1 LNARATG
8 VEEQFGMAAEHQV
21 EELQALQRA
30 RRPAPAWWSHPG
42 GTTAQRGAIFG
53 GPTRAE
59 DGGSDGKRIPAQRS
73 NQGPWGGADE
83 RPRRRARTAPSL
95 SSPKGLLIL
104 AFVVLVASLI
114 GGGLG
119 VGVEGAAQGGRL
131 TLHQESSS
139 PPKQSSGTAAVLHA
153 VLPGV
158 VYLQVDSAG
167 QRSTGTGV
175 LLDANGHI
183 LTNSHVV
190 APQGTPGVVTVTFS
204 TGQHHPA
211 TIVGRDVGSDLA
223 VLRVAG
229 VSGLTPATFG
239 DSDNVQ
245 VGEPVM
251 AIGAPYGLR
260 GTVTSG
266 IVSAVDRP
274 IVSGSLDSPSG
285 HSYLDALQTDA
296 PINPGNSGGPL
307 LDASGTV
314 IGINTVIRS
323 SDPDSSDPY
332 GNDSTS
338 GSIGLGFAIP
348 IDQATEVAAQL
359 ISGGRA
365 TPPTIGVTLDRG
377 FDGGAKITDLHT
389 RGSKLMVGDV
399 VTGADGVAVTDA
411 DDLIALIRGRKP
423 NGTTELTVLRN
434 GASLKIEAKLTLAP
448 TDGTST
454 KA

>member
-1 LNARATG
+1 
-8 VEEQFGMAAEHQV
+8 VEEQFGMAADHQV
-21 EELQALQRA
+21 EEPQASQRA

-42 GTTAQRGAIFG
+42 GAAAQRGAIFAGPADVPHGEPETERVQGRRSNG
-53 GPTRAE
+53 GPG
-59 DGGSDGKRIPAQRS
+59 DGVDAHPA
-73 NQGPWGGADE
+73 
-83 RPRRRARTAPSL
+83 RRARSAPAL
-95 SSPKGLLIL
+95 GSPKGLLII
-104 AFVVLVASLI
+104 AFVVVVASLI

-119 VGVEGAAQGGRL
+119 VGVEGVAEGGRL
-131 TLHQESSS
+131 TLHQEASSAS
-139 PPKQSSGTAAVLHA
+139 KESSRTAAVLRA

-158 VYLQVDSAG
+158 VYLQVDSGG
-167 QRSTGTGV
+167 QHSTGTGV

-183 LTNSHVV
+183 LTNNHVV

-211 TIVGRDVGSDLA
+211 AIVGRDAGSDLA
-223 VLRVAG
+223 VLRVSG
-229 VSGLTPATFG
+229 VSGLNPATFG

-274 IVSGSLDSPSG
+274 IVSGSLDSPAE
-285 HSYLDALQTDA
+285 HAYLDALQTDA

-332 GNDSTS
+332 GSDSTS

-359 ISGGRA
+359 IGSGRA
-365 TPPTIGVTLDRG
+365 TPPTLGVTLDRG
-377 FDGGAKITDLHT
+377 FEGGAKITEVHAQ
-389 RGSKLMVGDV
+389 GSKLRVGDV
-399 VTGADGVAVTDA
+399 VTAADGVAVTGA

-423 NGTTELTVLRN
+423 NGTTELIVLRD
-434 GASLKIEAKLTLAP
+434 GTSLKIDAKLTSAP
-448 TDGTST
+448 TDTTST
-454 KA
+454 RA

>member
-1 LNARATG
+1 
-8 VEEQFGMAAEHQV
+8 VEERFGMAAEHLV
-21 EELQALQRA
+21 EEPQAPQRA
-30 RRPAPAWWSHPG
+30 SRPAPAWWSHPG
-42 GTTAQRGAIFG
+42 GPTAQRGAIFG
-53 GPTRAE
+53 GPTSAENGGPDGDQAGGGRGRA
-59 DGGSDGKRIPAQRS
+59 DGSDA
-73 NQGPWGGADE
+73 GPWGDDA
-83 RPRRRARTAPSL
+83 RRRRRSRTAPAL
-95 SSPKGLLIL
+95 SSPKGLLII
-104 AFVVLVASLI
+104 AFVVVVASLI

-119 VGVEGAAQGGRL
+119 VSVEGVTQGGRL
-131 TLHQESSS
+131 TLHQASSS
-139 PPKQSSGTAAVLHA
+139 PSKESSRTAAVLSA

-158 VYLQVDSAG
+158 VYLQVDADN
-167 QRSTGTGV
+167 QRTTGTGI

-190 APQGTPGVVTVTFS
+190 APDGTPGAVTVTFS

-211 TIVGRDVGSDLA
+211 VIVGRDAGSDLA
-223 VLRVAG
+223 VLRVTG
-229 VSGLTPATFG
+229 VSGLSPATFG

-274 IVSGSLDSPSG
+274 IVSGGLDTPSG
-285 HSYLDALQTDA
+285 NSYLDALQTDA

-332 GNDSTS
+332 GSDSTS

-359 ISGGRA
+359 IGSGRA
-365 TPPTIGVTLDRG
+365 APPTIGVTLDRG
-377 FDGGAKITDLHT
+377 FDGGAKITEVHAA
-389 RGSKLMVGDV
+389 GSRLRVGDV
-399 VTGADGVAVTDA
+399 VTAADGVAVTDA
-411 DDLIALIRGRKP
+411 DDLIALVRGRKP
-423 NGTTELTVLRN
+423 NGATQLTVLRN
-434 GASLKIEAKLTLAP
+434 GASLKIEAKLTSAP
-448 TDGTST
+448 TDVTST

>member
-1 LNARATG
+1 
-8 VEEQFGMAAEHQV
+8 MAAEHQV
-21 EELQALQRA
+21 EGSRALQRA
-30 RRPAPAWWSHPG
+30 ERPAPEWWSHPDG
-42 GTTAQRGAIFG
+42 PDARRGPIFG
-53 GPTRAE
+53 GAPTAVASADDA
-59 DGGSDGKRIPAQRS
+59 DGCPDRPAPDGRS
-73 NQGPWGGADE
+73 SEGAVR
-83 RPRRRARTAPSL
+83 RPRSAPAL
-95 SSPKGLLIL
+95 GSPRGLLIV
-104 AFVVLVASLI
+104 AFVVVVASLL

-119 VGVEGAAQGGRL
+119 VAIEGAAEGGRL
-131 TLHQESSS
+131 TLHQASTTASKPSSR
-139 PPKQSSGTAAVLHA
+139 TAAVLHD

-158 VYLQVDSAG
+158 VYLQVDAGG
-167 QRSTGTGV
+167 QRSAGTGI

-183 LTNSHVV
+183 LTNNHVV
-190 APQGTPGVVTVTFS
+190 APNGTTGTVTVTFS
-204 TGQHHPA
+204 TGQRHPA
-211 TIVGRDVGSDLA
+211 DIIGRDVGSDLA
-223 VLRVAG
+223 VLRVTG

-274 IVSGSLDSPSG
+274 IVSGSLDSPAG

-332 GNDSTS
+332 GSDSTS

-348 IDQATEVAAQL
+348 IDQATQVAAQL
-359 ISGGRA
+359 IGGGRA

-377 FDGGAKITDLHT
+377 FDGGAKITEVHA
-389 RGSKLMVGDV
+389 RGSKLQVGDV
-399 VTGADGVAVTDA
+399 VTAADGVAVTDA

-423 NGTTELTVLRN
+423 TGVTVLTVLRG
-434 GASLKIEAKLTLAP
+434 GASLRIEAKLTTGP
-448 TDGTST
+448 TDITST

>member
-1 LNARATG
+1 
-8 VEEQFGMAAEHQV
+8 MAAEHQV
-21 EELQALQRA
+21 EEPQAPQRA

-42 GTTAQRGAIFG
+42 GSAAQRGAIFG
-53 GPTRAE
+53 TAVSAE
-59 DGGSDGKRIPAQRS
+59 VGMSDGGRDDDRPVGDRVPAQRA
-73 NQGPWGGADE
+73 NDGPWGGDE
-83 RPRRRARTAPSL
+83 PGGRRSGRAVPALT
-95 SSPKGLLIL
+95 SPKGLLII
-104 AFVVLVASLI
+104 AFVVVFASLI

-119 VGVEGAAQGGRL
+119 VGVEGAAEGGRL
-131 TLHQESSS
+131 TLHQASSS
-139 PPKQSSGTAAVLHA
+139 ASKDSSRTAAVLGS

-158 VYLQVDSAG
+158 VYLQVDAGG
-167 QRSTGTGV
+167 QRTTGTGV

-183 LTNSHVV
+183 LTNNHVV
-190 APQGTPGVVTVTFS
+190 APQGAPGTITVTFS

-229 VSGLTPATFG
+229 VSGLNPATFG

-274 IVSGSLDSPSG
+274 IVSGSLDSPAG

-332 GNDSTS
+332 GSDSTS

-348 IDQATEVAAQL
+348 IDQATAVAAQL
-359 ISGGRA
+359 IGGGRA
-365 TPPTIGVTLDRG
+365 TPPAIGVTLDRG
-377 FDGGAKITDLHT
+377 FDGGAKITDVHAA
-389 RGSKLMVGDV
+389 GSKLQVGDV
-399 VTGADGVAVTDA
+399 VTAADGVAVTDA
-411 DDLIALIRGRKP
+411 DDLIALIRGRRA
-423 NGTTELTVLRN
+423 NGTTQLTVLRN
-434 GASLKIEAKLTLAP
+434 GASLKIEAKLTSAP
-448 TDGTST
+448 TDATST

>member
-1 LNARATG
+1 
-8 VEEQFGMAAEHQV
+8 MAAEHQV
-21 EELQALQRA
+21 EEPEAPQRA
-30 RRPAPAWWSHPG
+30 GRPAPAWWSHPG
-42 GTTAQRGAIFG
+42 GAAARRGAIFG
-53 GPTRAE
+53 GPTGAE
-59 DGGSDGKRIPAQRS
+59 DGGSSGTTSGATDSGADGGSIPTQRS
-73 NQGPWGGADE
+73 NEEPWGGPAG
-83 RPRRRARTAPSL
+83 PRRRRTTPAL
-95 SSPKGLLIL
+95 SSPRGLLII
-104 AFVVLVASLI
+104 AFVVVVASLI

-119 VGVEGAAQGGRL
+119 VGVEGAAEGGRL
-131 TLHQESSS
+131 TLHQQSGAASAESSR
-139 PPKQSSGTAAVLHA
+139 TAKVLHA

-158 VYLQVDSAG
+158 VYLQVDAGG
-167 QRSTGTGV
+167 QRSAGTGI

-183 LTNSHVV
+183 LTNNHVI
-190 APQGTPGVVTVTFS
+190 APQGAVGTVTVTFS

-211 TIVGRDVGSDLA
+211 TLVGRDVGSDLA
-223 VLRVAG
+223 VLRVEG

-245 VGEPVM
+245 VGESVM

-274 IVSGSLDSPSG
+274 IMSGSLDSPAG

-332 GNDSTS
+332 GSDSTS

-359 ISGGRA
+359 IGVGRA
-365 TPPTIGVTLDRG
+365 TPPMLGVTLDRG
-377 FDGGAKITDLHT
+377 FDGGAKVTDVQQ
-389 RGSKLMVGDV
+389 RGSKLEAGDV
-399 VTGADGVAVTDA
+399 ITAADGVAVTDA

-423 NGTTELTVLRN
+423 NGTTELTVLRD
-434 GASLKIEAKLTLAP
+434 GASLKIEAKLTSEP
-448 TDGTST
+448 TDSTST

>member
-1 LNARATG
+1 
-8 VEEQFGMAAEHQV
+8 MAAEHQV
-21 EELQALQRA
+21 EEPRALQRA
-30 RRPAPAWWSHPG
+30 GRPAPAWWSHPG
-42 GTTAQRGAIFG
+42 GPEAQCGPIFG
-53 GPTRAE
+53 GSAGPG
-59 DGGSDGKRIPAQRS
+59 DGGPACRDENGGQDAKRRS
-73 NQGPWGGADE
+73 RRGTCHDDAAAFRR
-83 RPRRRARTAPSL
+83 RPRPAPAL
-95 SSPKGLLIL
+95 GSPRGLLVI
-104 AFVVLVASLI
+104 AFVVLVASLL

-119 VGVEGAAQGGRL
+119 VAIEGAAEGGRL
-131 TLHQESSS
+131 TLHQ
-139 PPKQSSGTAAVLHA
+139 SSGATNEPAGRTAQVLHA

-158 VYLQVDSAG
+158 VYLQVDAGG
-167 QRSTGTGV
+167 QRSTGTGI

-183 LTNSHVV
+183 LTNNHVV
-190 APQGTPGVVTVTFS
+190 APEGTVGTVTVTFS
-204 TGQHHPA
+204 TGQRHPA
-211 TIVGRDVGSDLA
+211 AIIGRDAGSDLA
-223 VLRVAG
+223 VLRVSG

-274 IVSGSLDSPSG
+274 IVSGSLDSPAG

-332 GNDSTS
+332 GSDSTS

-348 IDQATEVAAQL
+348 IDQATQVAAQL
-359 ISGGRA
+359 IGSGRS
-365 TPPTIGVTLDRG
+365 TPPNIGVTLDRG
-377 FDGGAKITDLHT
+377 FDGGAKVTEVRAH
-389 RGSKLMVGDV
+389 GSKLRVGDV
-399 VTGADGVAVTDA
+399 ITAADGVAVTDA

-423 NGTTELTVLRN
+423 TGTTVLTVLRD
-434 GASLKIEAKLTLAP
+434 GASLRIQAKLSSGP
-448 TDGTST
+448 TDTTST
-454 KA
+454 QA